1 MDIWLSSLATLALFF
16 GVIILIWQILIDL
29 KLRLLP
35 DELNIALFAFGL
47 LFRFASDPYSGGWT
61 DAALGV
67 LMGGGVLY
75 LIRAVANRAYGF
87 ETMGLGD
94 VKLMAAAG
102 IWLGIDGVLYA
113 LIAGA
118 VFGLLHGVLLV
129 TIARL
134 QGHKNIGLRN
144 LTIPAGPGFCAGII
158 LVAAWKFHALPLFS

>member
-1 MDIWLSSLATLALFF
+1 MDIWLSSFALLALFF
-16 GVIILIWQILIDL
+16 GGLILIWQILIDL

-35 DELNIALFAFGL
+35 DELNIALLITGIA
-47 LFRFASDPYSGGWT
+47 FRFATYPYSGGWI
-61 DAALGV
+61 DAVLGV
-67 LMGGGVLY
+67 LMGGGILY

-94 VKLMAAAG
+94 VKLLAAAG
-102 IWLGIDGVLYA
+102 VWLGVEGVLHA

-118 VFGLLHGVLLV
+118 FLGLLHGVLLV
-129 TIARL
+129 VIART
-134 QGHKNIGLRN
+134 GGNKKIGLRN